1 MKVNKWTMSLAA
13 LGLISIPAASSADES
28 DKMNNVWTSLSSTTI
43 KGYVNTSIH
52 WDPGTGNANPPPF
65 AYNAGKQD
73 GFNLNAVKVS
83 IEKPLDEAQWAA
95 GYTFDMIMG
104 PDARSYGTTLDSNGD
119 SSSFGIK
126 QAYVALRAPVGNG
139 LDFKVGVFDTIIG
152 YETFD
157 AGNNPNYTR
166 SWGFTIEPTTH
177 TGVLMSYQVNKSI
190 SFSGG
195 IANTVGPV
203 INGRANG
210 PTLPAAQQK
219 AESYKSYMA
228 STALTAPEEWG
239 FISGSTLYAGFV
251 NGFAPTGNP
260 NGGGADTFSL
270 YIGATMNTPVKNLKV
285 GASFDYLGSTAEF
298 GAGEY
303 YANAWA
309 LYTSFQA
316 TEKLSL
322 HVRGEYA
329 STDTGLLDSGT
340 IAPIG
345 GYQTQGNNSEVF
357 SLTGTIQY
365 DLWANVISR
374 LEVRW
379 DHQCGDGGMMP
390 YGGTTAASSGGGGGL
405 GTTPTENYVRN
416 AVMIAANIIYKF

>member
-13 LGLISIPAASSADES
+13 LGLISIPTVASADEN
-28 DKMNNVWTSLSSTTI
+28 DKMNHVWTSLTSTTI
-43 KGYVNTSIH
+43 KGYVNTSMH

-104 PDARSYGTTLDSNGD
+104 PDAMTYATTVDSAGD
-119 SSSFGIK
+119 SSSFAIK

-157 AGNNPNYTR
+157 AGSNPNYTR

-203 INGRANG
+203 INSRAN
-210 PTLPAAQQK
+210 PPK
-219 AESYKSYMA
+219 AESYKTYMA

-239 FISGSTLYAGFV
+239 FLAGSTLYGGFV
-251 NGFAPTGNP
+251 NGLGGNP
-260 NGGGADTFSL
+260 AGGPADTTSL
-270 YIGATMNTPVKNLKV
+270 YVGLTMNTPVKNLKV
-285 GASFDYLGSTAEF
+285 GASFDYLGSTEEF
-298 GAGEY
+298 SPDGTTF

-322 HVRGEYA
+322 HLRGEYA
-329 STDTGLLDSGT
+329 STDTGLLDGGT
-340 IAPIG
+340 GVFSPG
-345 GYQTQGNNSEVF
+345 GNSEVV
-357 SLTGTIQY
+357 SLTGTVQY
-365 DLWANVISR
+365 DLWANVLSR

-379 DHQCGDGGMMP
+379 DHQAGDFAMVP
-390 YGGTTAASSGGGGGL
+390 YSGTFPPGAGTGVAA
-405 GTTPTENYVRN
+405 TENQKRN

>member
-13 LGLISIPAASSADES
+13 LGLISIPATSLADEN
-28 DKMNNVWTSLSSTTI
+28 DKMNTVWTSLTSTTI
-43 KGYVNTSIH
+43 KGYVNTSMH

-104 PDARSYGTTLDSNGD
+104 PDATTYGTTVDSGGD
-119 SSSFGIK
+119 SSSFAIK
-126 QAYVALRAPVGNG
+126 QAYVALRAPMGNG

-152 YETFD
+152 YESFD

-177 TGVLMSYQVNKSI
+177 TGMLMSYQINKSI
-190 SFSGG
+190 SVSAG

-203 INGRANG
+203 INGRAND
-210 PTLPAAQQK
+210 PTGATQSK
-219 AESYKSYMA
+219 AESYKTYMA

-239 FISGSTLYAGFV
+239 FMAGSTLYAGFV
-251 NGFAPTGNP
+251 NGYSSSGP
-260 NGGGADTFSL
+260 ADTFSFYTGL
-270 YIGATMNTPVKNLKV
+270 TMNTPVKNLKV
-285 GASFDYLGSTAEF
+285 GAAFDYLGSTSEF
-298 GAGEY
+298 GTGSP

-316 TEKLSL
+316 TEKMSL
-322 HVRGEYA
+322 HLRGEYA
-329 STDTGLLDSGT
+329 STDTGLLDGGT
-340 IAPIG
+340 GTFTP
-345 GYQTQGNNSEVF
+345 GNNSEVV
-357 SLTGTIQY
+357 SLTATIQY
-365 DLWANVISR
+365 DLWANVLSR

-379 DHQCGDGGMMP
+379 DHQAGSSEMVP
-390 YGGTTAASSGGGGGL
+390 YGGYTSFAGGGGSGV
-405 GTTPTENYVRN
+405 GTAALSEERN
-416 AVMIAANIIYKF
+416 AVMVAANLIYKF

>member
-13 LGLISIPAASSADES
+13 LGLISIPAVASADES

-43 KGYVNTSIH
+43 KGYVNTSMH
-52 WDPGTGNANPPPF
+52 WDPGTGNANPPAF

-95 GYTFDMIMG
+95 GYAIDLIFG
-104 PDARSYGTTLDSNGD
+104 PDAVTYGTTLDSNGD
-119 SSSFGIK
+119 SSAAAIK

-152 YETFD
+152 YESFD
-157 AGNNPNYTR
+157 AGSNPNYTR
-166 SWGFTIEPTTH
+166 SWGFTIEPKSH
-177 TGVLMSYQVNKSI
+177 TGVLMSYQVNKAI

-203 INGRANG
+203 INARANG
-210 PTLPAAQQK
+210 PK
-219 AESYKSYMA
+219 AESYKTYMA
-228 STALTAPEEWG
+228 STALTAPDEWG
-239 FISGSTLYAGFV
+239 FIAGSTLYAGFV
-251 NGFAPTGNP
+251 NGFGSSSTYP
-260 NGGGADTFSL
+260 GGEGLGADTFSL
-270 YIGATMNTPVKNLKV
+270 YVGATINTPVKNLKV
-285 GASFDYLGSTAEF
+285 GAAFDYLGSTDEF
-298 GAGEY
+298 SQDEF

-322 HVRGEYA
+322 HLRGEYTT
-329 STDTGLLDSGT
+329 TDTGILGTGVQNTHDSKSA
-340 IAPIG
+340 I
-345 GYQTQGNNSEVF
+345 F
-357 SLTGTIQY
+357 SLTGTLQY

-379 DHQCGDGGMMP
+379 DHQAGDADMDGFGGNLAP
-390 YGGTTAASSGGGGGL
+390 SGGGKGGTT
-405 GTTPTENYVRN
+405 PNDDRN

>member
-1 MKVNKWTMSLAA
+1 MKIDKWTMSLAA
-13 LGLISIPAASSADES
+13 LGLISIPAASSADEN

-43 KGYVNTSIH
+43 KGYVNTSMH
-52 WDPGTGNANPPPF
+52 WDPGTGNANPPAF
-65 AYNAGKQD
+65 AYNSGKQD

-104 PDARSYGTTLDSNGD
+104 PDAVAYGTTLDSNGD

-157 AGNNPNYTR
+157 AGSNPNYTR

-177 TGVLMSYQVNKSI
+177 TGVLMSYQVNKAI
-190 SFSGG
+190 SVSAG

-203 INGRANG
+203 IGLDVVPNPGRAN
-210 PTLPAAQQK
+210 PPK

-228 STALTAPEEWG
+228 STAITAPEEWG
-239 FISGSTLYAGFV
+239 FIAGSTLYGGFV
-251 NGFAPTGNP
+251 NGYN
-260 NGGGADTFSL
+260 NGADTLNL
-270 YIGATMNTPVKNLKV
+270 YAGLTMNTPVKNLKV
-285 GASFDYLGSTAEF
+285 GAAFDYLGSTAEF
-298 GAGEY
+298 GADEF

-322 HVRGEYA
+322 HLRGEYA
-329 STDTGLLDSGT
+329 TTDTGIFGTFGTGVNGNGTGTSGNKSA
-340 IAPIG
+340 I
-345 GYQTQGNNSEVF
+345 F

-365 DLWANVISR
+365 DLWANVLSR

-379 DHQCGDGGMMP
+379 DHQAGDGDMAGF
-390 YGGTTAASSGGGGGL
+390 GGNLVAPGGGGG
-405 GTTPTENYVRN
+405 GVATTPNNDRN

>member
-43 KGYVNTSIH
+43 KGYVNTSMH
-52 WDPGTGNANPPPF
+52 WDPGTGNANPPAF
-65 AYNAGKQD
+65 AFNSGKQD

-104 PDARSYGTTLDSNGD
+104 PDAMAYGTTLDSDGD
-119 SSSFGIK
+119 SSSFAIK

-139 LDFKVGVFDTIIG
+139 LDFKIGVWDTILG
-152 YETFD
+152 YESFD
-157 AGNNPNYTR
+157 AGSNPNYTR
-166 SWGFTIEPTTH
+166 SWGYTIEPTTH
-177 TGVLMSYQVNKSI
+177 TGVLMSYQVNKAVSLAA
-190 SFSGG
+190 G
-195 IANTVGPV
+195 IANTHGPA
-203 INGRANG
+203 INGRAN
-210 PTLPAAQQK
+210 PPK
-219 AESYKSYMA
+219 AESYKTYLA
-228 STALTAPEEWG
+228 STTLTAPDEWG
-239 FISGSTLYAGFV
+239 FIAGSTLYAGLA
-251 NGFAPTGNP
+251 NGFSSPL
-260 NGGGADTFSL
+260 GADVINL
-270 YIGATMNTPVKNLKV
+270 YVGATLNTPVKNLKV
-285 GASFDYLGSTAEF
+285 GAAFDYLGSTGEF
-298 GAGEY
+298 GADDF

-329 STDTGLLDSGT
+329 TTDTGILGT
-340 IAPIG
+340 FG
-345 GYQTQGNNSEVF
+345 TGSLGNGTGTHGNNSAIF

-365 DLWANVISR
+365 DLWANVLSR
-374 LEVRW
+374 LEIRW
-379 DHQCGDGGMMP
+379 DHQAGDGDMSGF
-390 YGGTTAASSGGGGGL
+390 GGNLVPSSGGGKGGS
-405 GTTPTENYVRN
+405 TTANDDRN

>member
-13 LGLISIPAASSADES
+13 LGLISIPAASRADEN
-28 DKMNNVWTSLSSTTI
+28 DKMNHVWTSLTSTTI
-43 KGYVNTSIH
+43 KGYVNTSMH
-52 WDPGTGNANPPPF
+52 WDPGTGNANPPAF

-104 PDARSYGTTLDSNGD
+104 PDAAAYGTTLDSGGD
-119 SSSFGIK
+119 SSSFAIK

-177 TGVLMSYQVNKSI
+177 TGVLMSYQI
-190 SFSGG
+190 SKAISVSAG

-203 INGRANG
+203 IGLDVVPNPGRAN
-210 PTLPAAQQK
+210 PPK

-239 FISGSTLYAGFV
+239 FIAGSTLYAGFV
-251 NGFAPTGNP
+251 NGFGSSYPGAEGV
-260 NGGGADTFSL
+260 GADVFNL
-270 YIGATMNTPVKNLKV
+270 YVGATINTPVKNLKV
-285 GASFDYLGSTAEF
+285 GAAFDYLGATDEF
-298 GAGEY
+298 GADEF

-322 HVRGEYA
+322 HLRGEYTT
-329 STDTGLLDSGT
+329 TDTGLLGTGVQNTHDSKSA
-340 IAPIG
+340 I
-345 GYQTQGNNSEVF
+345 F
-357 SLTGTIQY
+357 SLTGTLQY

-379 DHQCGDGGMMP
+379 DHQAGDADMNGFGGNLVAP
-390 YGGTTAASSGGGGGL
+390 GGGGG
-405 GTTPTENYVRN
+405 GTGGTVSTGSDRN

>member
-28 DKMNNVWTSLSSTTI
+28 DKMNSVWTALTSTTI
-43 KGYVNTSIH
+43 KGYVNTSMH

-65 AYNAGKQD
+65 SYNSGKQD

-104 PDARSYGTTLDSNGD
+104 PDAAAYGTTVDSNGD
-119 SSSFGIK
+119 SSSFAIK

-157 AGNNPNYTR
+157 AGSNPNYTR

-177 TGVLMSYQVNKSI
+177 TGVLMSYQINKAI
-190 SFSGG
+190 SVSGG

-203 INGRANG
+203 INARAN
-210 PTLPAAQQK
+210 PPK
-219 AESYKSYMA
+219 AESYKTYMA
-228 STALTAPEEWG
+228 STALTAPDEWG
-239 FISGSTLYAGFV
+239 FIAGSTLYAGFV
-251 NGFAPTGNP
+251 NGFSSSGP
-260 NGGGADTFSL
+260 ADTFNL
-270 YIGATMNTPVKNLKV
+270 YVGATMNTPVKNLKV
-285 GASFDYLGSTAEF
+285 GASFDYLGSTDEF
-298 GAGEY
+298 GADEF

-329 STDTGLLDSGT
+329 STDTGLLDGGT
-340 IAPIG
+340 GAFTP
-345 GYQTQGNNSEVF
+345 GNNSEVF

-374 LEVRW
+374 LEFRW
-379 DHQCGDGGMMP
+379 DHQAGSSEMMP
-390 YGGTTAASSGGGGGL
+390 YGGYLVGGGGSGVAVN
-405 GTTPTENYVRN
+405 ENYKRN
-416 AVMIAANIIYKF
+416 AYMIAANIIYKF

>member
-13 LGLISIPAASSADES
+13 LGLISIPAASSADEN
-28 DKMNNVWTSLSSTTI
+28 DKMNHVWTSLTSTTI
-43 KGYVNTSIH
+43 KGYVNTSMH
-52 WDPGTGNANPPPF
+52 WDPGTGNANPPAF

-104 PDARSYGTTLDSNGD
+104 PDAAAYATTLDSGGD
-119 SSSFGIK
+119 SSSFAIK

-157 AGNNPNYTR
+157 AGSNPNYTR

-177 TGVLMSYQVNKSI
+177 TGVLMSYQVNKAI
-190 SFSGG
+190 SFSAG

-203 INGRANG
+203 IGLDTVPNPGRAN
-210 PTLPAAQQK
+210 PPK

-239 FISGSTLYAGFV
+239 FIAGSTLYAGFV
-251 NGFAPTGNP
+251 NGFNAAGP
-260 NGGGADTFSL
+260 ADTINL
-270 YIGATMNTPVKNLKV
+270 YVGTTLNTPVKNLKV
-285 GASFDYLGSTAEF
+285 GAAFDYLGSTGEF
-298 GAGEY
+298 GADDF

-322 HVRGEYA
+322 HLRGEYTT
-329 STDTGLLDSGT
+329 TDTGILGT
-340 IAPIG
+340 G
-345 GYQTQGNNSEVF
+345 TLNGHGNNSAIF

-379 DHQCGDGGMMP
+379 DHQAGDGDMAGF
-390 YGGTTAASSGGGGGL
+390 GGNLVAPGGGGTGV
-405 GTTPTENYVRN
+405 TPTNEDRN